1 LSKACSGS
9 KIRGAVR
16 VILTALAVPG
26 FALGLAIA
34 AGELVR
40 GEVPVSG
47 QPTSIVWADRVHSN
61 KHDLDAW
68 LRSRGASYA
77 TWAAR
82 HPATAEILE
91 GPRARTL
98 ARGRAP
104 AGSRRVASAP
114 PRSADSRQPVV
125 AIGLVVAST
134 LGLLALTVML
144 RDRLPRVALARSA
157 LAGPRRTEWAGF
169 ARRVALPSW
178 GATMARLV
186 DSSRSASHHVRTGFE
201 RRVTQSAAAVG
212 QESLLARKSLRR
224 HAPDIALYVTSVLL
238 AVVVGTSLAL
248 YLD

>member
-40 GEVPVSG
+40 GDAPVYR
-47 QPTSIVWADRVHSN
+47 QPTSIVWADRVYSN

-82 HPATAEILE
+82 HPGTAAVLE
-91 GPRARTL
+91 GRRARKL
-98 ARGRAP
+98 AKGQAP
-104 AGSRRVASAP
+104 ARSRRLVSAS
-114 PRSADSRQPVV
+114 PRSADSSQPVL

-144 RDRLPRVALARSA
+144 RDRLPRLALARSA
-157 LAGPRRTEWAGF
+157 RAGPRRTQWAGF

-178 GATMARLV
+178 GATIARLV
-186 DSSRSASHHVRTGFE
+186 DSSRSASHHARAGLE

-212 QESLLARKSLRR
+212 QDSLLARKSLRR

-238 AVVVGTSLAL
+238 AVVVGASLAL
-248 YLD
+248 YLN